1 MTGSGVESPSH
12 WISRESGS
20 TPLGR
25 LTLQLSVYEVPATP
39 DPSPDTT
46 TTGGATGATNGKE
59 KLYIHINILNIPGST
74 GPATSLGRYARTL
87 SPCLIAT
94 REMLCIPPAGRLLS

>member
-12 WISRESGS
+12 WISRVSGS

-25 LTLQLSVYEVPATP
+25 LTLQLSVYEVPTTP

-46 TTGGATGATNGKE
+46 TTGAATVATMEENSYTFTQTFRTYQGQQVLLQHWVGK
-59 KLYIHINILNIPGST
+59 LGHSV
-74 GPATSLGRYARTL
+74 PAS
-87 SPCLIAT
+87 
-94 REMLCIPPAGRLLS
+94 

>member
-20 TPLGR
+20 TPQGR

-46 TTGGATGATNGKE
+46 TTGGAIGGGLGLE
-59 KLYIHINILNIPGST
+59 LGLGLGLGLNQCPH
-74 GPATSLGRYARTL
+74 
-87 SPCLIAT
+87 
-94 REMLCIPPAGRLLS
+94 

>member
-1 MTGSGVESPSH
+1 MNGSGVESPSH

-20 TPLGR
+20 TPLGI

-46 TTGGATGATNGKE
+46 TTGGATVATMEENSYTFT
-59 KLYIHINILNIPGST
+59 LIRQPLIQNIPGST
-74 GPATSLGRYARTL
+74 GPATSLGR
-87 SPCLIAT
+87 
-94 REMLCIPPAGRLLS
+94 

>member
-39 DPSPDTT
+39 DPSPDIT
-46 TTGGATGATNGKE
+46 TTGGATV
-59 KLYIHINILNIPGST
+59 
-74 GPATSLGRYARTL
+74 
-87 SPCLIAT
+87 AT
-94 REMLCIPPAGRLLS
+94 RALKCKTLGGIHMQSTAAIH

>member
-1 MTGSGVESPSH
+1 MTGSCVESPSH

-46 TTGGATGATNGKE
+46 TTGGATGATME
-59 KLYIHINILNIPGST
+59 KNSYIFTLIS
-74 GPATSLGRYARTL
+74 RTL
-87 SPCLIAT
+87 YSYQGEQVLLQDWVDKL
-94 REMLCIPPAGRLLS
+94 EDFFPAS

>member
-12 WISRESGS
+12 WISRDTGS

-46 TTGGATGATNGKE
+46 TTTGGATTMGNSSYSYPFTQTSRTYQGQQVPLQHWVD
-59 KLYIHINILNIPGST
+59 KLEGFF
-74 GPATSLGRYARTL
+74 PALQPLERCCVFLQLGDH
-87 SPCLIAT
+87 
-94 REMLCIPPAGRLLS
+94 

>member
-46 TTGGATGATNGKE
+46 TTGGATGATME
-59 KLYIHINILNIPGST
+59 KNSYT
-74 GPATSLGRYARTL
+74 FTL
-87 SPCLIAT
+87 IS
-94 REMLCIPPAGRLLS
+94 

>member
-46 TTGGATGATNGKE
+46 ITGGATGATAE
-59 KLYIHINILNIPGST
+59 KSSYT
-74 GPATSLGRYARTL
+74 FTL
-87 SPCLIAT
+87 IS
-94 REMLCIPPAGRLLS
+94 

>member
-1 MTGSGVESPSH
+1 MGSPSH

-25 LTLQLSVYEVPATP
+25 LTLHVSVYEVPVTP

-46 TTGGATGATNGKE
+46 TSGDSATTVIKIARKCRTE
-59 KLYIHINILNIPGST
+59 INK
-74 GPATSLGRYARTL
+74 
-87 SPCLIAT
+87 
-94 REMLCIPPAGRLLS
+94 MLTYLKK

>member
-1 MTGSGVESPSH
+1 MTGSGVENPSH

-25 LTLQLSVYEVPATP
+25 LTLQLSVYEVPTTP

-46 TTGGATGATNGKE
+46 TTGGATGATMEKNSYTFTLISCAYPGQQVLLQHWVGKIE
-59 KLYIHINILNIPGST
+59 GFL
-74 GPATSLGRYARTL
+74 
-87 SPCLIAT
+87 
-94 REMLCIPPAGRLLS
+94 

>member
-25 LTLQLSVYEVPATP
+25 LTLQFSVYEVQATP

-46 TTGGATGATNGKE
+46 TTGGATGGATGATVIRSSYTFTVVRLVGACVYENYNDVTVMKVIDAF
-59 KLYIHINILNIPGST
+59 KLYLPIP
-74 GPATSLGRYARTL
+74 
-87 SPCLIAT
+87 
-94 REMLCIPPAGRLLS
+94 M

>member
-20 TPLGR
+20 TPLGT
-25 LTLQLSVYEVPATP
+25 LTLHVSVYEVPTTP

-46 TTGGATGATNGKE
+46 TTGGATGTTIENNSYTFT
-59 KLYIHINILNIPGST
+59 LIL
-74 GPATSLGRYARTL
+74 SLTYQGQQVL
-87 SPCLIAT
+87 LQDWVGEQECLQSA
-94 REMLCIPPAGRLLS
+94 S

>member
-1 MTGSGVESPSH
+1 MGSPSH

-25 LTLQLSVYEVPATP
+25 LTLHVSVYEVPVTP

-46 TTGGATGATNGKE
+46 TSGDSATTAIDMARKYSTELNK
-59 KLYIHINILNIPGST
+59 INILEEIGLSVVLGKYMNIFDFVRAT
-74 GPATSLGRYARTL
+74 IWIFVMGPRGRF
-87 SPCLIAT
+87 LIT
-94 REMLCIPPAGRLLS
+94 YDL

>member
-46 TTGGATGATNGKE
+46 TTGGATGATME
-59 KLYIHINILNIPGST
+59 KNSYTYPEHIYQGQQVLLQHWVDMLGHSV
-74 GPATSLGRYARTL
+74 PAS
-87 SPCLIAT
+87 
-94 REMLCIPPAGRLLS
+94 

>member
-1 MTGSGVESPSH
+1 MTVLMYTPVLITTGSGVESPSH

-25 LTLQLSVYEVPATP
+25 LTLQLSEYEVPATP

-46 TTGGATGATNGKE
+46 TTRGATGATMENNS
-59 KLYIHINILNIPGST
+59 YTFTFIS
-74 GPATSLGRYARTL
+74 
-87 SPCLIAT
+87 
-94 REMLCIPPAGRLLS
+94 

>member
-39 DPSPDTT
+39 DPSPDITT
-46 TTGGATGATNGKE
+46 TGGTTGGATVATMEENS
-59 KLYIHINILNIPGST
+59 YT
-74 GPATSLGRYARTL
+74 FTL
-87 SPCLIAT
+87 IRQPQH
-94 REMLCIPPAGRLLS
+94 

>member
-12 WISRESGS
+12 WISSESGS

-46 TTGGATGATNGKE
+46 TTDGATGATME
-59 KLYIHINILNIPGST
+59 KNSCPT
-74 GPATSLGRYARTL
+74 GYHCQGR
-87 SPCLIAT
+87 SPEHCF
-94 REMLCIPPAGRLLS
+94 